1 VNHPDY
7 DALLGAIGEHPAD
20 DTPRLV
26 FADWLDDHADAFPTP
41 DAVRARA
48 ALIRDDVTLS
58 RLDEYDPARLRWELI
73 EKPRREREKW
83 VREAIPS
90 ALLAPTAPGP
100 FFRRG
105 FPWCISFTPSQ
116 FLANAERFL
125 PEVPAPTLSYSS
137 RDSAAAALFRSP
149 LFARVVGLH
158 LRGTHLGTTEVQLLS
173 ESPHAAA
180 LEELSLAPGAM
191 DGVAVRWLLRSG
203 LFARLTRLT
212 LGGRLPVGSIAVGD
226 MRQAKRGRLRDLNLT
241 DSGLTAVNV
250 ERLLT
255 APPLQ
260 GLERLSLAACRLG
273 GASGYGALARAEL
286 PELRELNLSSTAP
299 GPEGIRLF
307 STSPMLARLRRLGF
321 ASDHL
326 NRALTAELAARAEVG
341 NLRVLDLSSNWVGN
355 DGATAIAHS
364 PHFAG
369 LLVLDLS
376 YAQVGDEG
384 VEAILESPLADGLVL
399 LDLRGSPAS
408 GEMKD
413 VLKTRMGDRVRL

>member
-1 VNHPDY
+1 MTDY
-7 DALLGAIGEHPAD
+7 DALLAAIGENPAD

-26 FADWLDDHADAFPTP
+26 FADWLDDHADAFPAP

-48 ALIRDDVTLS
+48 AFIRDDVTCS

-83 VREAIPS
+83 VRGAIPS

-137 RDSAAAALFRSP
+137 RDAAADALFRSP
-149 LFARVVGLH
+149 LFARVAGLH
-158 LRGTHLGTTEVQLLS
+158 LRGTHLRPATVQLLS
-173 ESPHAAA
+173 DSPHAAA
-180 LEELSLAPGAM
+180 LEEVSVAPGGLEGA
-191 DGVAVRWLLRSG
+191 AVRTLLRSG
-203 LFARLTRLT
+203 LFTRLTRLA
-212 LGGRLPVGSIAVGD
+212 LGGRVPVGSLAVSD
-226 MRQAKRGRLRDLNLT
+226 MRQAKRGRLRELNLT
-241 DSGLTAVNV
+241 ASGLTGINV

-255 APPLQ
+255 APPMQNLV
-260 GLERLSLAACRLG
+260 RLSLAECRLG
-273 GASGYGALARAEL
+273 GANGYGALARAEL
-286 PELRELNLSSTAP
+286 PELRELCLHSTAP

-307 STSPMLARLRRLGF
+307 STSPTLARLRRLGF
-321 ASDHL
+321 ASNHL
-326 NRALTAELAARAEVG
+326 NRALTVELANCHEVS

-355 DGATAIAHS
+355 DGAAAIARS

-369 LLVLDLS
+369 LLALDLS
-376 YAQVGDEG
+376 YAQVGDDG

-408 GEMKD
+408 DEMKE
-413 VLKTRMGDRVRL
+413 VLKARMGDRVRA